1 MAKKKATSET
11 KDVTMSMEK
20 LFPDS
25 PIIRLVPMPGYVQYF
40 FENGVNGSVKH
51 QAEIDYLQKRWKQ
64 DRDARKAV
72 ADESGGE

>member
-20 LFPDS
+20 QFPNS
-25 PIIRLVPMPGYVQYF
+25 PIIRLVPMPEYVQYF
-40 FENGVNGSVKH
+40 FENGVNGSVKL

-64 DRDARKAV
+64 ERDAGKV
-72 ADESGGE
+72 AANESGAE